1 MDEKHIIKKSYIRMC
16 ICILTVLLLIIL
28 AAEFVVHKKT
38 SSAFSLYKIEISRIE
53 NELLRN
59 PDPASIRISDY
70 KTIISV
76 STIDETDTS
85 AYSSDEHYCIRKINN
100 TLYKIE
106 YEVSL
111 SEERQSV
118 YLASALIILVTF
130 FAVIALM
137 VIIYFVLIR
146 TFNSISEYPA
156 ELAKGNLTIPLS
168 ESRNRY
174 FGRFLWG
181 LDMLREKLEDEK
193 KKNLDLQK
201 EKNVFLLSLSHD
213 IKTPISAI
221 KLYAAAIRKN
231 LYKDSD
237 KLQEVASKI
246 DDNVNEIE
254 GYVSR
259 IVAASNDDFL
269 DFTVRE
275 GEFYLSSAIG
285 QIKEYYTDK
294 LKSVGT
300 VFTIDEYSDIIINGD
315 GDRYVE
321 VLQNIIEN
329 AIKYGDGEY
338 IRITFS
344 DEDNSRLVS
353 VTNSGCDLSVDEI
366 QHIFD
371 SFYRGS
377 NVGSRPGS
385 GLGLYICKKL
395 MNRMSGEIFAEKKD
409 NDMIITTVLS
419 KK

>member
-1 MDEKHIIKKSYIRMC
+1 MDEKNIIKKSYIRMC
-16 ICILTVLLLIIL
+16 ICILAVLLLIIL
-28 AAEFVVHKKT
+28 AAEFVVQKKT
-38 SSAFSLYKIEISRIE
+38 SSAFDLYKIEINRVE
-53 NELLRN
+53 NELTHN
-59 PDPASIRISDY
+59 PDPSSLNISDY

-76 STIDETDTS
+76 SVVNDEDPY
-85 AYSSDEHYCIRKINN
+85 AYSSDEHYCLRKIGDS
-100 TLYKIE
+100 LYKIE
-106 YEVSL
+106 YEISL

-118 YLASALIILVTF
+118 YLASIVVILVTCL
-130 FAVIALM
+130 AVIAVM
-137 VIIYFVLIR
+137 VIIYYVLIR

-156 ELAKGNLTIPLS
+156 ELSKGNLTIPLS
-168 ESRNRY
+168 ESRNKY

-231 LYKDSD
+231 LYKDPE
-237 KLQEVASKI
+237 KQQEVAAKI

-254 GYVSR
+254 GYVTR
-259 IVAASNDDFL
+259 IVSASNDDFL

-275 GEFYLSSAIG
+275 GEFYISEAIG
-285 QIKEYYTDK
+285 QIEKYYTDK
-294 LKSVGT
+294 LKAVGT
-300 VFTIDEYSDIIINGD
+300 KFTIDEYSDVIVNGD

-321 VLQNIIEN
+321 VLQNVIEN

-338 IRITFS
+338 ISISFS
-344 DEDNSRLVS
+344 DEENSRLVS
-353 VTNSGCDLSVDEI
+353 VTNSGCDISDDEI

-385 GLGLYICKKL
+385 GLGLYICRKL
-395 MNRMSGEIFAEKKD
+395 MNRMSGEIFAEK
-409 NDMIITTVLS
+409 NGSDMIVTTVLS